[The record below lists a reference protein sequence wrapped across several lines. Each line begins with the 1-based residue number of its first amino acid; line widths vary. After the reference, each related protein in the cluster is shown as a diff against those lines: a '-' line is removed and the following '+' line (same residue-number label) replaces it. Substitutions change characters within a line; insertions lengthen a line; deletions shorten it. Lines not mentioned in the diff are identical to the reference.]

1 MGFLQYYQL
10 MLLNIRKCFHIIKF
24 AWIFEIVISV
34 FKNIM
39 HETYIIINKIIIINN
54 NIIYTGPTTI

>member
-24 AWIFEIVISV
+24 AWIFESVISV

-54 NIIYTGPTTI
+54 N